1 MPFLI
6 IDTET
11 SGLFNF
17 KDPADAPGQPRM
29 ASFAGL
35 AVNDPDDEPE
45 VFERY
50 IRPDGWQMDPKA
62 GAVNGLTD
70 EFLAANGVPVAEVL
84 DEYVRRIEAG
94 YVIVAFNAQFDLKMM
109 RAELRRAGR
118 DDLFER
124 TPNICVMRPLTDV
137 LQLPGRFGFKW
148 PNLAEACA
156 HYGIT
161 NAKAHDAVGDAWAAL
176 EVMRNLR
183 RDGLLPEAKVHYS
196 KGGKA

>member
-1 MPFLI
+1 MPYLI

-11 SGLFNF
+11 SGLFRW

-50 IRPDGWQMDPKA
+50 VRPDGWQMDPKA

-70 EFLAANGVPVAEVL
+70 EFLAANGVPVTEVL

-94 YVIVAFNAQFDLKMM
+94 YVIVAFNAQFDTKVL

-118 DDLFER
+118 DDMFER

-137 LQLPGRFGFKW
+137 LQLPGGRFGFKF
-148 PNLAEACA
+148 PKLSDACA
-156 HYGIT
+156 YYGIT

-183 RDGLLPEAKVHYS
+183 RDGLLPEPKVHYA
-196 KGGKA
+196 KGRD